1 MASGEYCILVAKIKR
16 YSCFYADL
24 LTMNVSSLGNGHQ
37 RFGDRSYVLITD
49 RIWDFWELLSSLSLY
64 LLVHHWMHRGRV
76 TSLIL
81 KHLFV
86 ANSLVIAFKGIPQ
99 TMEAFGL
106 KIVLSDSECKLAL
119 YRLSR
124 GVSLGTT
131 CLLSVFQ
138 AIIISLRNS
147 RWAELKVIAPKHVVP
162 AVFLCWALYMLVNI
176 TFPLYVTGR
185 WNNKPIT
192 HTNTHKTHTHKGF
205 GILFWG
211 TDIKLNIQWNALK
224 NFPVKCYNGK
234 V

>member
-1 MASGEYCILVAKIKR
+1 M
-16 YSCFYADL
+16 
-24 LTMNVSSLGNGHQ
+24 
-37 RFGDRSYVLITD
+37 
-49 RIWDFWELLSSLSLY
+49 
-64 LLVHHWMHRGRV
+64 
-76 TSLIL
+76 IL

-138 AIIISLRNS
+138 AITISLRNS
-147 RWAELKVIAPKHVVP
+147 RWAELKVIAPKHVFP

-211 TDIKLNIQWNALK
+211 TDIKLNIQ
-224 NFPVKCYNGK
+224 
-234 V
+234 